1 VKQRRADIDEIAKH
15 KSTPISAVVRRMLG
29 EVQVPT
35 EYPRKSTEDNQ
46 SNLLQDVPRVFNAL
60 FSTGEKL
67 QRIAWPTTKTP
78 RVYRLEQL
86 QDTRAKELNGVPL
99 KYSSH
104 GDIHYLFTH
113 ALATTFAPK
122 DLSEPV
128 ISERQ
133 PITEPWLWPEILVV
147 TEAIL

>member
-15 KSTPISAVVRRMLG
+15 KSTPISAVIRRMLG
-29 EVQVPT
+29 EVQVPI

-46 SNLLQDVPRVFNAL
+46 SDLLQDVPRVFNAL

-67 QRIAWPTTKTP
+67 ERIAWPTTKTP

-86 QDTRAKELNGVPL
+86 QDTRAKELNGAPL
-99 KYSSH
+99 KHSSH
-104 GDIHYLFTH
+104 GHIHYLFTH

-122 DLSEPV
+122 GLSEPV